1 MKYTSA
7 EANKLLKKL
16 NEEKCMLLD
25 NESRSSD
32 FSAALGEDVESVR
45 PEYDYSAAAQ
55 KLEALNAD
63 IRKVKHAIN
72 VFNTTHTVA
81 GFDMTID
88 EMLVYIPQLTE
99 KKARLLAM
107 SSRLPKERKS
117 VSGYGANAV
126 IDYLYA
132 NYDVTK
138 VAEDYSAVSELL
150 SKAQTALDIVNTT
163 ETMEIDI

>member
-1 MKYTSA
+1 
-7 EANKLLKKL
+7 
-16 NEEKCMLLD
+16 
-25 NESRSSD
+25 
-32 FSAALGEDVESVR
+32 
-45 PEYDYSAAAQ
+45 
-55 KLEALNAD
+55 
-63 IRKVKHAIN
+63 
-72 VFNTTHTVA
+72 
-81 GFDMTID
+81 
-88 EMLVYIPQLTE
+88 MLVYIPQLTE

-117 VSGYGANAV
+117 ASGYGSNAV

-138 VAEDYSAVSELL
+138 AAEDYSAVSELL